1 MTFTFSSIT
10 AFWLVVASSCRAE
23 EIEMVILEVA
33 LSEGEAHVAVK
44 VRVTE
49 AVAVGVP
56 EIRYVV
62 AEESDG
68 IV

>member
-1 MTFTFSSIT
+1 VTLTFSSIV
-10 AFWLVVASSCRAE
+10 ALWLVVSSSWGAE
-23 EIEMVILEVA
+23 EIEIVILEVA

-56 EIRYVV
+56 EIRNVV

-68 IV
+68 VV